1 MSERG
6 VKNKAGGSWTT
17 ARYFSFIRS
26 ALRAAWVKYPV
37 KGQVLKKS
45 RRNVKKTEKMDRR
58 IHRHRFEY
66 KCAVCKKFH
75 KATQV
80 QVDHIIPCG
89 SLNCYEDLPR
99 FVSTLFCEE
108 DNLQVICIECHN
120 QKTNQ
125 ERAERAEA
133 KT

>member
-26 ALRAAWVKYPV
+26 ALRAAWMKYPV
-37 KGQVLKKS
+37 KGIVLKKA
-45 RRNVKKTEKMDRR
+45 RRNVRKNENRDKR
-58 IHRHRFEY
+58 IRHRFEF

-75 KATQV
+75 KASQV

-89 SLNCYEDLPR
+89 SLNSYEDLPR

-108 DNLQVICIECHN
+108 DNLQVICTECHN
-120 QKTNQ
+120 EKTKKERV
-125 ERAERAEA
+125 ERAEVH
-133 KT
+133 T